1 MSYTRKTLAPGE
13 VLSHYSSYSWW
24 YVARA
29 LVFSVFLAM
38 IPFLILVAPV
48 PFILSM
54 LDRWFTEYAIT
65 NRRVLVKNGI
75 IRRSVKELNL
85 RVIEGVDVH
94 QSVWGRLFG
103 VGTVTVRGQ
112 GDQRVVFEWCA
123 APLLVKRKLQAA
135 LDSR

>member
-1 MSYTRKTLAPGE
+1 MSYTKKTLAPGE

-29 LVFSVFLAM
+29 AVFSVFLAM
-38 IPFLILVAPV
+38 IPFLIILAPV

-54 LDRWFTEYAIT
+54 LDRWFTEYSVT
-65 NRRVLVKNGI
+65 NRRVLVKHGI
-75 IRRSVKELNL
+75 IRRSVTELNL
-85 RVIEGVDVH
+85 RLIEGVDIH
-94 QSVWGRLFG
+94 QSFLGRIFG

-112 GDQRVVFEWCA
+112 GDQRVIFTWCA